1 MGALQSRRVEPRA
14 RRGEG
19 ADPRS
24 LPASSGRAAAAS
36 ARRESPEGGSFAVSA
51 QASGRRGAEEAERRA
66 RDQQELLNGDPE
78 EGPPWESRSPLEVA
92 QTAEKTEGAA
102 PLPRVEDRG
111 GPVAGEGLG
120 RRRLSVR
127 VLRCDVSVEGGSR
140 QEWTL
145 TLYDLDSSGKV
156 TREDVSSL
164 MHTVCEVVN
173 ASISH
178 SPDSSKTL
186 HVTLTVS
193 PKPSGEDGPPSG
205 QDAEPGG
212 CGTEAELAQDP
223 GAADRKPSAQGRRPD
238 AQAQA
243 CPVRGPCC
251 VDENTERRNH
261 YLDLAGTENY
271 ASRFGPGSPPT
282 QARHA
287 PSRSRSQDSDAHD
300 GHAAHACGAWAP
312 DVQPRPKGPEQPPLK
327 PPKGSR
333 RPPEAPGSC
342 KPGKGLGHHLPAPAP
357 QDGHRRYRQRGRE
370 GHSPRKA
377 THGHPATVELPPAL
391 AGEGHTVPVVQ
402 RHEHHHHHH
411 HFHHHHFH
419 PP

>member
-193 PKPSGEDGPPSG
+193 PKPSGEDRPPSG
-205 QDAEPGG
+205 QG
-212 CGTEAELAQDP
+212 EALGSTQEGFQEVVFCL
-223 GAADRKPSAQGRRPD
+223 GSTGS
-238 AQAQA
+238 
-243 CPVRGPCC
+243 V
-251 VDENTERRNH
+251 ET
-261 YLDLAGTENY
+261 
-271 ASRFGPGSPPT
+271 SPPSS
-282 QARHA
+282 
-287 PSRSRSQDSDAHD
+287 PL
-300 GHAAHACGAWAP
+300 
-312 DVQPRPKGPEQPPLK
+312 PRQPPPTLRC
-327 PPKGSR
+327 PSCTLAPTTPQAGLVPAGLQAVWLGS
-333 RPPEAPGSC
+333 EW
-342 KPGKGLGHHLPAPAP
+342 
-357 QDGHRRYRQRGRE
+357 
-370 GHSPRKA
+370 
-377 THGHPATVELPPAL
+377 THGWTVSGHV
-391 AGEGHTVPVVQ
+391 AGQ
-402 RHEHHHHHH
+402 
-411 HFHHHHFH
+411 
-419 PP
+419 